1 MSIDVEE
8 QYDKIYRYCY
18 FRLHNR
24 QTAEDIT
31 QETFLRYFQRYDHV
45 TGGEALKC
53 LYTIA
58 RNLCIVEYRRRS
70 GERMAQDVCE
80 NFLQNDLIREHSER
94 CHSGSVNCI
103 RETDM
108 YEDSQEDRILTT
120 LTVRDALSELDQDEQ
135 ELLLLRYVN
144 EVPVYAIGRMLGIS
158 RFAVRRRLLAVQKKL
173 KDILERKGGV

>member
-1 MSIDVEE
+1 
-8 QYDKIYRYCY
+8 
-18 FRLHNR
+18 
-24 QTAEDIT
+24 
-31 QETFLRYFQRYDHV
+31 
-45 TGGEALKC
+45 
-53 LYTIA
+53 
-58 RNLCIVEYRRRS
+58 
-70 GERMAQDVCE
+70 MAQDVCE